1 LLRHPQLLQSQ
12 ADSRSEYLRPEEA
25 ANFCRCPQNPQLPPY
40 LVLQDGQPGILHFL
54 IDKFD
59 AEILENG
66 NIKFNS
72 AEDQMTFSKEHA
84 DLMQYEIEELE
95 ALELNFD
102 DLGDAELTPRDLMT
116 LEGVI
121 NFVE

>member
-1 LLRHPQLLQSQ
+1 MKIQQMLNSFSTLEKVVELNLPFKKAYKIYSLIKKIN
-12 ADSRSEYLRPEEA
+12 EERD
-25 ANFCRCPQNPQLPPY
+25 FFIKEERK
-40 LVLQDGQPGILHFL
+40 LV
-54 IDKFD
+54 DKFN

-72 AEDQMTFSKEHA
+72 AEDQENFLKDQAEI
-84 DLMQYEIEELE
+84 LGYEVEGFEPIELS
-95 ALELNFD
+95 FD
-102 DLGDAELTPRDLMT
+102 DLGDAKISPKEIMQ

>member
-1 LLRHPQLLQSQ
+1 MKVNQMLN
-12 ADSRSEYLRPEEA
+12 A
-25 ANFCRCPQNPQLPPY
+25 LP
-40 LVLQDGQPGILHFL
+40 VLQKIMELKLPIKKAYKIYNLAKS
-54 IDKFD
+54 IEDKRQFFIQEEKKLVEKFN

-72 AEDQMTFSKEHA
+72 VEDQMTFSKEHA
-84 DLMQYEIEELE
+84 DLMTYEVEDLE
-95 ALELNFD
+95 VLELNFD
-102 DLGDAELTPRDLMT
+102 DLGDATFTPKELML

>member
-1 LLRHPQLLQSQ
+1 MELKLPIKKAYKIYNLAKFIEDKRQFFVQ
-12 ADSRSEYLRPEEA
+12 EE
-25 ANFCRCPQNPQLPPY
+25 RK
-40 LVLQDGQPGILHFL
+40 LV
-54 IDKFD
+54 DKFN

-72 AEDQMTFSKEHA
+72 AEDQMIFSKEHA

-95 ALELNFD
+95 TLELNFD
-102 DLGDAELTPRDLMT
+102 DLGDATFTAKDLMA
-116 LEGVI
+116 LEGAI